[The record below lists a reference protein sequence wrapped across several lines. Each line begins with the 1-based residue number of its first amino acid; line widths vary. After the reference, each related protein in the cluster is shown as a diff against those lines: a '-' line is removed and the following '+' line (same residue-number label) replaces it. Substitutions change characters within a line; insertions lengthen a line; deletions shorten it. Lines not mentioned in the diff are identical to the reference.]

1 MSELTSVSNE
11 SPRRSLSIQ
20 LSSMIIVDCTL
31 PYDKLPSQNLTLTVL
46 KLDSSSFR
54 NLPLLADFSSNS
66 YSVEVAKTATVAV
79 LKQAVE
85 AAFRHKPEK
94 ISWPLVWGQFCLC
107 YEGQKLV
114 TETDYLR
121 DYGIKDGDQVRDYS
135 VNSSCLNF
143 SAPGISVILISLSLQ
158 ING

>member
-66 YSVEVAKTATVAV
+66 YSVLLHFFDLEFICKILIVSEVEVAKTATVAV

-94 ISWPLVWGQFCLC
+94 ISWCV
-107 YEGQKLV
+107 
-114 TETDYLR
+114 
-121 DYGIKDGDQVRDYS
+121 
-135 VNSSCLNF
+135 VNFTNF
-143 SAPGISVILISLSLQ
+143 HFRKFFRC
-158 ING
+158 